1 MAAKVQKTQRR
12 RAKQQRSQATV
23 DAILTAASQVLRRH
37 GYAKAST
44 DRIAERAG
52 VSVGSLYQYFPNKDA
67 VIEALFVRES
77 KALGD
82 RMAGFR
88 PDPDLS
94 LTENLSELISIGALN
109 KDMDPILFHELA
121 KITAFEA
128 RMESLRDS
136 VVDAI
141 VNFLDPYR
149 DELAVQ
155 NPRRAAQLIVLSCE
169 GVGVGATE
177 RMIRSGILDD
187 LIEMS
192 VSYLLSGPPRNE
204 TGASRT

>member
-77 KALGD
+77 KALGH
-82 RMAGFR
+82 RMGSFR
-88 PDPDLS
+88 PDPDRS

-109 KDMDPILFHELA
+109 RDLDPILFHELA

-141 VNFLDPYR
+141 VSFLDPYR

-177 RMIRSGILDD
+177 QMIRSGILED

-192 VSYLLSGPPRNE
+192 VSYLLSGPPRNA
-204 TGASRT
+204 TGAPKT